1 MKMGNVIV
9 KLSNILAV
17 EAGGKKV
24 QVEASTLKQAIDSLV
39 FGREGLKNRLLDES
53 GKPRDYINVYVDGR
67 DYRFLNGLETELRD
81 GSSIT
86 IIPAVSGG

>member
-1 MKMGNVIV
+1 MGNVIV

-24 QVEASTLKQAIDSLV
+24 QVEASTLKQAINSLV

-67 DYRFLNGLETELRD
+67 DYRFLNGLETQLRD
-81 GSSIT
+81 GSNIT

>member
-67 DYRFLNGLETELRD
+67 DYRFLNGLETQLRD

>member
-1 MKMGNVIV
+1 MGNVIV

-17 EAGGKKV
+17 EAGGKRV
-24 QVEASTLKQAIDSLV
+24 TVEASTLKQAIDSLV
-39 FGREGLKNRLLDES
+39 LGRGGLKNRLLDES

-67 DYRFLNGLETELRD
+67 DYRFLEGLETQLRE

-86 IIPAVSGG
+86 IIPAVAGG

>member
-1 MKMGNVIV
+1 MGNVIV

-17 EAGGKKV
+17 EARGKKV

-67 DYRFLNGLETELRD
+67 DYRFLNGLETLLRD
-81 GSSIT
+81 GSNIT

>member
-67 DYRFLNGLETELRD
+67 DYRFLNGLETLLRD
-81 GSSIT
+81 GSNIT

>member
-1 MKMGNVIV
+1 MGNVIV

-67 DYRFLNGLETELRD
+67 DYRFLNGLETQLRD

>member
-1 MKMGNVIV
+1 MGNVIV

-67 DYRFLNGLETELRD
+67 DYRFLDGLETQLRE

-86 IIPAVSGG
+86 IIPAVAGG